1 MSDQAISIVF
11 FIGIIALTL
20 GITAWASRQNTGTDS
35 HYVAGGQ
42 ITGWQNGLA
51 ISGDYLS
58 AASFLGIAGAIAL
71 GGFSGFYLSIG
82 FLVAYLVVLLLVAEP
97 LRNMGK
103 YTLADMLASRFNT
116 SSVRSVAALSTI
128 AISMFYMIAQLNG
141 SGALVGLLLGFP
153 YWLSVIVIGIL
164 MTVYI
169 VVGGMVATTWIQII
183 KAVLL
188 IAGTVTLSV
197 LVLARYGFNPLAL
210 FAAVENDIGREAL
223 VPPPPSTLVAG
234 LDVISLNIAL
244 VLGTAGLPHI
254 LIRFLTVPDA
264 KTARSSIVIAT
275 WIIGLFYLLTPVL
288 GYGAALIVGQDAISE
303 ANAAGNLAAPQL
315 AEVLGGPIFFAFI
328 SAVAFATIVAVVAGL
343 VVAASSAF
351 AHDFYTNVIR
361 GGEATQEEQFRAARY
376 AAVGISVA
384 AILLALPAESFN
396 VAFLVAL
403 AFAVAASANVPVI
416 LLTIFWKRFNTTGA
430 VTGMLVGLV
439 SAVVLVILSPNVLTG
454 PNPEPPATP
463 IIPIDY
469 IFPLRSPALVSVPL
483 GFLGC
488 YLGTISAVAAPSAS
502 ASRVSRSPT
511 TRSGSAPTP
520 ASPTSSRRFAKPP
533 RPRSRAPRSRDTRS
547 ATPSPR
553 HDRRGLFLYAP
564 RGRRKER
571 AWR

>member
-141 SGALVGLLLGFP
+141 SGALVGLLLGLP

-264 KTARSSIVIAT
+264 KTARSSIIIAT

-361 GGEATQEEQFRAARY
+361 GGQATQEEQFRAARY

-430 VTGMLVGLV
+430 VTGMLVGLI

-469 IFPLRSPALVSVPL
+469 IFPLKSPALLSVPL

-488 YLGTISAVAAPSAS
+488 YLGTIFGGAGAERERQQGLQVSYDEIRVRANTGFSNIEEEIKETAPETE
-502 ASRVSRSPT
+502 R
-511 TRSGSAPTP
+511 
-520 ASPTSSRRFAKPP
+520 TS
-533 RPRSRAPRSRDTRS
+533 
-547 ATPSPR
+547 
-553 HDRRGLFLYAP
+553 
-564 RGRRKER
+564 
-571 AWR
+571 

>member
-1 MSDQAISIVF
+1 MSDQVIAIIF
-11 FIGIIALTL
+11 FIAIIALTL

-42 ITGWQNGLA
+42 IKGWQNGLA

-141 SGALVGLLLGFP
+141 SGALIGLLLGFP

-169 VVGGMVATTWIQII
+169 VIGGMVATTWIQII

-188 IAGTVTLSV
+188 IAGTVTLSI
-197 LVLARYGFNPLAL
+197 LVLARYGFNPLTL
-210 FAAVENDIGREAL
+210 FSAVENEIGREAL
-223 VPPPPSTLVAG
+223 FPPAPTPGIEGLWLS

-264 KTARSSIVIAT
+264 KTARSSIVVAT
-275 WIIGLFYLLTPVL
+275 WIIGLFYLLTPIL

-315 AEVLGGPIFFAFI
+315 AEALGGPIFFAFI

-376 AAVGISVA
+376 AAIGISVA

-416 LLTIFWKRFNTTGA
+416 LLTIFWQRFNTTGA
-430 VTGMLVGLV
+430 VTGMLVGLI

-463 IIPIDY
+463 IIPIDAL
-469 IFPLRSPALVSVPL
+469 FPLKSPALISVPL

-488 YLGTISAVAAPSAS
+488 YLGTIFGGRGAEREREQGLQVSYDEIRVRANTGFSNIEEEIKETAPETEQ
-502 ASRVSRSPT
+502 R
-511 TRSGSAPTP
+511 TP
-520 ASPTSSRRFAKPP
+520 
-533 RPRSRAPRSRDTRS
+533 
-547 ATPSPR
+547 
-553 HDRRGLFLYAP
+553 
-564 RGRRKER
+564 
-571 AWR
+571 

>member
-1 MSDQAISIVF
+1 MSNQIIAIIF
-11 FIGIIALTL
+11 FVAIIALTL
-20 GITAWASRQNTGTDS
+20 GITAWASRRSKDTS
-35 HYVAGGQ
+35 HHYVAGGE
-42 ITGWQNGLA
+42 IKGWQNGLA

-71 GGFSGFYLSIG
+71 TGFSGFYLSIG

-97 LRNMGK
+97 MRNMGK
-103 YTLADMLASRFNT
+103 YTFADMLASRFNNP
-116 SSVRSVAALSTI
+116 SVRSAAALSTI
-128 AISMFYMIAQLNG
+128 VISMFYMIAQLNG
-141 SGALVGLLLGFP
+141 AGALIGLLLGLP

-164 MTVYI
+164 MTIYI
-169 VVGGMVATTWIQII
+169 VAGGMIATTWIQII
-183 KAVLL
+183 KALLL
-188 IAGTVTLSV
+188 IAGTLTLSI
-197 LVLARYGFNPLAL
+197 LVLARYGFNPLEL
-210 FAAVENDIGREAL
+210 FSAVDSKLGGEFLI
-223 VPPPPSTLVAG
+223 PPPPTTLVAG

-264 KTARSSIVIAT
+264 KTARSSIVTAT

-288 GYGAALIVGQDAISE
+288 GYGAALIVGQDAIAK

-315 AEVLGGPIFFAFI
+315 AEAIGGPVFFAFI

-351 AHDFYTNVIR
+351 AHDFYTNVFR
-361 GGEATQEEQFRAARY
+361 GGEASEQEQLRAARY
-376 AAVGISVA
+376 AAVGISAA

-416 LLTIFWKRFNTTGA
+416 LLTIFWKRFNTAGA
-430 VTGMLVGLV
+430 VTGILVGLI
-439 SAVVLVILSPNVLTG
+439 SAVVLVAISPNVLTG

-469 IFPLRSPALVSVPL
+469 IFPLKSPALVSVPL

-488 YLGTISAVAAPSAS
+488 YLGTILGGRGAEREREQGLQTSYDEIRVRANTGITNIESEIHKAAPAEEP
-502 ASRVSRSPT
+502 RT
-511 TRSGSAPTP
+511 T
-520 ASPTSSRRFAKPP
+520 
-533 RPRSRAPRSRDTRS
+533 
-547 ATPSPR
+547 
-553 HDRRGLFLYAP
+553 
-564 RGRRKER
+564 
-571 AWR
+571 

>member
-1 MSDQAISIVF
+1 MSDQVIAIIF
-11 FIGIIALTL
+11 FIAIIALTL

-42 ITGWQNGLA
+42 IKGWQNGLA

-141 SGALVGLLLGFP
+141 SGALIGLLLGFP

-169 VVGGMVATTWIQII
+169 VIGGMVATTWIQII

-188 IAGTVTLSV
+188 IAGTVTLSI
-197 LVLARYGFNPLAL
+197 LVLARYGFNPLTL
-210 FAAVENDIGREAL
+210 FSAVENEIGREAL
-223 VPPPPSTLVAG
+223 FPPAPAPGIEGLWLS

-264 KTARSSIVIAT
+264 KTARSSIVVAT
-275 WIIGLFYLLTPVL
+275 WIIGLFYLLTPIL

-376 AAVGISVA
+376 AAIGISVA

-416 LLTIFWKRFNTTGA
+416 LLTIFWQRFNTTGA
-430 VTGMLVGLV
+430 VTGMLVGLI

-463 IIPIDY
+463 IIPIDAL
-469 IFPLRSPALVSVPL
+469 FPLKSPALISVPL

-488 YLGTISAVAAPSAS
+488 YLGTIFGGRGAEREREQGLQVSYDEIRVRANTGFSNIEEEIKETAPETEQ
-502 ASRVSRSPT
+502 R
-511 TRSGSAPTP
+511 
-520 ASPTSSRRFAKPP
+520 TS
-533 RPRSRAPRSRDTRS
+533 
-547 ATPSPR
+547 
-553 HDRRGLFLYAP
+553 
-564 RGRRKER
+564 
-571 AWR
+571 

>member
-1 MSDQAISIVF
+1 MSDQAISIIF
-11 FIGIIALTL
+11 FIAIIALTL

-223 VPPPPSTLVAG
+223 VPPPPSTLLAG

-264 KTARSSIVIAT
+264 KTARSSIIIAT

-288 GYGAALIVGQDAISE
+288 GYGAALIVGQGAISE

-361 GGEATQEEQFRAARY
+361 GGQATQEEQFRAARY

-430 VTGMLVGLV
+430 VTGMLVGLI
-439 SAVVLVILSPNVLTG
+439 SAIVLVILSPNVLTG
-454 PNPEPPATP
+454 PSPEPPATP
-463 IIPIDY
+463 IIPIDAL
-469 IFPLRSPALVSVPL
+469 FPLKSPALISVPL

-488 YLGTISAVAAPSAS
+488 YLGTILGGRGAEREREQGLQVSYDEIRVRANTGFSNIEEEIKEAAPETGQ
-502 ASRVSRSPT
+502 R
-511 TRSGSAPTP
+511 
-520 ASPTSSRRFAKPP
+520 TS
-533 RPRSRAPRSRDTRS
+533 
-547 ATPSPR
+547 
-553 HDRRGLFLYAP
+553 
-564 RGRRKER
+564 
-571 AWR
+571 

>member
-1 MSDQAISIVF
+1 MSDQVIAIIF
-11 FIGIIALTL
+11 FIAIIALTL

-42 ITGWQNGLA
+42 IKGWQNGLA

-210 FAAVENDIGREAL
+210 FAAVENDVGSGAL

-264 KTARSSIVIAT
+264 KTARSSIVTAT
-275 WIIGLFYLLTPVL
+275 WIIGLFYLLTPIL
-288 GYGAALIVGQDAISE
+288 GYGAALVVGQDAIAE

-315 AEVLGGPIFFAFI
+315 ADALGGPIFFAFI

-361 GGEATQEEQFRAARY
+361 GGEATEQEQFRAARY

-439 SAVVLVILSPNVLTG
+439 SAVVLVLISPNVLTG

-469 IFPLRSPALVSVPL
+469 IFPLKSPALISVPL

-488 YLGTISAVAAPSAS
+488 YLGTIFGGRGAEREREQGLQVSYDEIRVRANTGFSNIEEEVKEAAPETEQ
-502 ASRVSRSPT
+502 R
-511 TRSGSAPTP
+511 
-520 ASPTSSRRFAKPP
+520 TS
-533 RPRSRAPRSRDTRS
+533 
-547 ATPSPR
+547 
-553 HDRRGLFLYAP
+553 
-564 RGRRKER
+564 
-571 AWR
+571 

>member
-1 MSDQAISIVF
+1 MSDQVIAIIF
-11 FIGIIALTL
+11 FIAIIALTL

-42 ITGWQNGLA
+42 IKGWQNGLA

-141 SGALVGLLLGFP
+141 SGALIGLLLGFP

-169 VVGGMVATTWIQII
+169 VIGGMVATTWIQII

-188 IAGTVTLSV
+188 IAGTVTLSI
-197 LVLARYGFNPLAL
+197 LVLARYGFNPLTL
-210 FAAVENDIGREAL
+210 FSAVENEIGREAL
-223 VPPPPSTLVAG
+223 FPPAPTPGIEGLWLS

-264 KTARSSIVIAT
+264 KTARSSIVVAT
-275 WIIGLFYLLTPVL
+275 WIIGLFYLLTPIL

-376 AAVGISVA
+376 AAIGISVA

-416 LLTIFWKRFNTTGA
+416 LLTIFWQRFNTTGA
-430 VTGMLVGLV
+430 VTGMLVGLI

-463 IIPIDY
+463 IIPIDAL
-469 IFPLRSPALVSVPL
+469 FPLKSPALISVPL

-488 YLGTISAVAAPSAS
+488 YLGTIFGGRGAEREREQGLQVSYDEIRVRANTGFSNIEEEIKETAPETEQ
-502 ASRVSRSPT
+502 R
-511 TRSGSAPTP
+511 
-520 ASPTSSRRFAKPP
+520 TS
-533 RPRSRAPRSRDTRS
+533 
-547 ATPSPR
+547 
-553 HDRRGLFLYAP
+553 
-564 RGRRKER
+564 
-571 AWR
+571 

>member
-1 MSDQAISIVF
+1 MSDQVIAIIF
-11 FIGIIALTL
+11 FVAIIALTL
-20 GITAWASRQNTGTDS
+20 GITAWASRQSKDTS
-35 HYVAGGQ
+35 HHYVAGGE
-42 ITGWQNGLA
+42 IKGWQNGLA

-71 GGFSGFYLSIG
+71 TGFSGFYLSIG

-97 LRNMGK
+97 MRNMGR
-103 YTLADMLASRFNT
+103 YTFADMLASRFNNP
-116 SSVRSVAALSTI
+116 SVRSAAALSTV

-141 SGALVGLLLGFP
+141 AGALIGLLLGLP
-153 YWLSVIVIGIL
+153 YLLSVIIIGIL
-164 MTVYI
+164 MTIYI
-169 VVGGMVATTWIQII
+169 VAGGMIATTWIQII
-183 KAVLL
+183 KALLL
-188 IAGTVTLSV
+188 IAGTLSLSV
-197 LVLARYGFNPLAL
+197 MVLARYGFNPLDL
-210 FAAVENDIGREAL
+210 FSAVDTKLGEEFLI
-223 VPPPPSTLVAG
+223 PPPPTTLVAG

-264 KTARSSIVIAT
+264 KTARSSIVTAT

-288 GYGAALIVGQDAISE
+288 GYGSALIVGQDAIAK

-315 AEVLGGPIFFAFI
+315 ALALGGPVFFAFI

-351 AHDFYTNVIR
+351 AHDFYTNVFR
-361 GGEATQEEQFRAARY
+361 GGEASDQEQLRAARY

-416 LLTIFWKRFNTTGA
+416 LLTIFWKRFNTAGA
-430 VTGMLVGLV
+430 VTGILVGLI
-439 SAVVLVILSPNVLTG
+439 SAVVLVAISPNVLTG

-469 IFPLRSPALVSVPL
+469 IFPLKSPALVSVPL

-488 YLGTISAVAAPSAS
+488 YLGTILGGRGAEREREQGLQTSYDEIRVRANTGITNIESEIHKAAPAEEP
-502 ASRVSRSPT
+502 RT
-511 TRSGSAPTP
+511 T
-520 ASPTSSRRFAKPP
+520 
-533 RPRSRAPRSRDTRS
+533 
-547 ATPSPR
+547 
-553 HDRRGLFLYAP
+553 
-564 RGRRKER
+564 
-571 AWR
+571 

>member
-1 MSDQAISIVF
+1 MSNQAIAIIF
-11 FIGIIALTL
+11 FVAIIALTL
-20 GITAWASRQNTGTDS
+20 GITAWASRRSKDTS
-35 HYVAGGQ
+35 HHYVAGGE
-42 ITGWQNGLA
+42 IKGWQNGLA

-71 GGFSGFYLSIG
+71 TGFSGFYLSIG

-97 LRNMGK
+97 MRNMGK
-103 YTLADMLASRFNT
+103 YTFADMLASRFNNP
-116 SSVRSVAALSTI
+116 SVRSAAALSTI
-128 AISMFYMIAQLNG
+128 VISMFYMIAQLNG
-141 SGALVGLLLGFP
+141 AGALIGLLLGLP
-153 YWLSVIVIGIL
+153 YWLSVIIIGIL
-164 MTVYI
+164 MTIYI
-169 VVGGMVATTWIQII
+169 VAGGMIATTWIQII
-183 KAVLL
+183 KALLL
-188 IAGTVTLSV
+188 IAGTLTLSI
-197 LVLARYGFNPLAL
+197 LVLARYGFNPLEL
-210 FAAVENDIGREAL
+210 FSAVDSKLGGEFL

-264 KTARSSIVIAT
+264 KTARSSIVTAT

-288 GYGAALIVGQDAISE
+288 GYGAALIVGQDAIAK

-315 AEVLGGPIFFAFI
+315 AEALGGPVFFAFI

-351 AHDFYTNVIR
+351 AHDFYTNVFR
-361 GGEATQEEQFRAARY
+361 GGEASDQEQLRAARF

-384 AILLALPAESFN
+384 AILLTLPAESFN

-416 LLTIFWKRFNTTGA
+416 LLTIFWKRFNTAGA
-430 VTGMLVGLV
+430 VTGILVGLI
-439 SAVVLVILSPNVLTG
+439 SAVVLVAISPNVLTG

-469 IFPLRSPALVSVPL
+469 IFPLKSPALVSVPL

-488 YLGTISAVAAPSAS
+488 YLGTILGGRGAEREREQGLQISYDEI
-502 ASRVSRSPT
+502 RVRANT
-511 TRSGSAPTP
+511 GITNIEREIQEATP
-520 ASPTSSRRFAKPP
+520 AEEP
-533 RPRSRAPRSRDTRS
+533 RT
-547 ATPSPR
+547 T
-553 HDRRGLFLYAP
+553 
-564 RGRRKER
+564 
-571 AWR
+571 

>member
-141 SGALVGLLLGFP
+141 SGALIGLLLGFP

-169 VVGGMVATTWIQII
+169 VIGGMVATTWIQII

-188 IAGTVTLSV
+188 IAGTVTLSI
-197 LVLARYGFNPLAL
+197 LVLARYGFNPLTL
-210 FAAVENDIGREAL
+210 FSAVENEIGREAL
-223 VPPPPSTLVAG
+223 FPPAPTPGIEGLWLS

-264 KTARSSIVIAT
+264 KTARSSIVVAT
-275 WIIGLFYLLTPVL
+275 WIIGLFYLLTPIL
-288 GYGAALIVGQDAISE
+288 GYGAALIVGQDEISE

-315 AEVLGGPIFFAFI
+315 AEALGGPIFFAFI
-328 SAVAFATIVAVVAGL
+328 SAVAFATLVAVVAGL

-376 AAVGISVA
+376 AAIGISVA

-430 VTGMLVGLV
+430 VTGMLVGLI
-439 SAVVLVILSPNVLTG
+439 SAVVLVMISPNVLTG

-463 IIPIDY
+463 IIPIDAL
-469 IFPLRSPALVSVPL
+469 FPLKSPALISVPL

-488 YLGTISAVAAPSAS
+488 YLGTIFGGRGAEREREQGLQVSYDEI
-502 ASRVSRSPT
+502 RVRANTGFSNIEEEIRET
-511 TRSGSAPTP
+511 TPETEQR
-520 ASPTSSRRFAKPP
+520 TS
-533 RPRSRAPRSRDTRS
+533 
-547 ATPSPR
+547 
-553 HDRRGLFLYAP
+553 
-564 RGRRKER
+564 
-571 AWR
+571 

>member
-1 MSDQAISIVF
+1 MSDQAIAITF
-11 FIGIIALTL
+11 FVAIIALTL
-20 GITAWASRQNTGTDS
+20 GVTVWASRQNTGTDS
-35 HYVAGGQ
+35 HYVAGGK
-42 ITGWQNGLA
+42 ISGWQNGLA

-71 GGFSGFYLSIG
+71 TGFSGFYLSIG

-141 SGALVGLLLGFP
+141 SGALIGLLLGLP

-169 VVGGMVATTWIQII
+169 VAGGMVATTWIQII

-188 IAGTVTLSV
+188 IAGTVLLSI
-197 LVLARYGFNPLAL
+197 LVLARYGFNPLEL
-210 FAAVENDIGREAL
+210 FAAVESEIGREAL
-223 VPPPPSTLVAG
+223 VPPPPTPGIEGLWLS

-264 KTARSSIVIAT
+264 KTARSSIVTAT

-288 GYGAALIVGQDAISE
+288 GYGAALIVGQDEISN

-315 AEVLGGPIFFAFI
+315 AEALGGPVFFAFI

-361 GGEATQEEQFRAARY
+361 GGEASQEEQFRAARY

-430 VTGMLVGLV
+430 VTGMLLGLV
-439 SAVVLVILSPNVLTG
+439 SAVVLVMISPNVLTG

-469 IFPLRSPALVSVPL
+469 IFPLKSPALVSVPL

-488 YLGTISAVAAPSAS
+488 YLGTILGGRGAEREREQGIQVSYDEI
-502 ASRVSRSPT
+502 RVRANTGFTDVEEEVRETSPQEEPRT
-511 TRSGSAPTP
+511 T
-520 ASPTSSRRFAKPP
+520 
-533 RPRSRAPRSRDTRS
+533 
-547 ATPSPR
+547 
-553 HDRRGLFLYAP
+553 
-564 RGRRKER
+564 
-571 AWR
+571 

>member
-42 ITGWQNGLA
+42 IKGWQNGLA

-361 GGEATQEEQFRAARY
+361 GGQATQEEQFRAARY

-430 VTGMLVGLV
+430 VTGMLVGLI

-463 IIPIDY
+463 IIPVDY
-469 IFPLRSPALVSVPL
+469 IFPLRSPALISVPL

-488 YLGTISAVAAPSAS
+488 YLGTIFGGRGAEREREQGLQVSYDEIRVRANTGFSNIEEEIHEAAPEKEQ
-502 ASRVSRSPT
+502 R
-511 TRSGSAPTP
+511 
-520 ASPTSSRRFAKPP
+520 TS
-533 RPRSRAPRSRDTRS
+533 
-547 ATPSPR
+547 
-553 HDRRGLFLYAP
+553 
-564 RGRRKER
+564 
-571 AWR
+571 

>member
-141 SGALVGLLLGFP
+141 SGALVGLLLGLP

-264 KTARSSIVIAT
+264 KTARSSIIIAT

-361 GGEATQEEQFRAARY
+361 GGQATQEEQFRAARY

-430 VTGMLVGLV
+430 VTGMLVGLI

-469 IFPLRSPALVSVPL
+469 IFPLKSPALLSVPL

-488 YLGTISAVAAPSAS
+488 YLGTIFGGAGAERERQQGLQVSYDEIRVRANTGFSNIEEEIKEAAPETEQ
-502 ASRVSRSPT
+502 R
-511 TRSGSAPTP
+511 
-520 ASPTSSRRFAKPP
+520 TS
-533 RPRSRAPRSRDTRS
+533 
-547 ATPSPR
+547 
-553 HDRRGLFLYAP
+553 
-564 RGRRKER
+564 
-571 AWR
+571 